1 MCRSIVTLRRPEP
14 TTTGDVE
21 AAALQFVRKVSGFR
35 KPSTKN
41 AAVFDAAVAEIST
54 IVERLLADI
63 GTAVAVGA
71 ATPHKPSPR
80 PAAAGPTS

>member
-14 TTTGDVE
+14 TTTGDVQ

-41 AAVFDAAVAEIST
+41 APAFEAAVAEIAS
-54 IVERLLADI
+54 IVERLLAEV
-63 GTAVAVGA
+63 GETVTAGE
-71 ATPHKPSPR
+71 PSPR
-80 PAAAGPTS
+80 IVLRRVPS

>member
-14 TTTGDVE
+14 TTTGDVQ

-41 AAVFDAAVAEIST
+41 APAFDAAVAEIAT
-54 IVERLLADI
+54 IVERLLAEVGETVTI
-63 GTAVAVGA
+63 GE
-71 ATPHKPSPR
+71 PSPR
-80 PAAAGPTS
+80 IVVPRVPS

>member
-14 TTTGDVE
+14 TTTGDVQ

-41 AAVFDAAVAEIST
+41 APAFDAAVAEIAS
-54 IVERLLADI
+54 IVERLLAE
-63 GTAVAVGA
+63 VGE
-71 ATPHKPSPR
+71 TITDGEPSPR
-80 PAAAGPTS
+80 IVVPRVPS